1 MMPSTPTR
9 STALA
14 TFAAPALVNSAI
26 PQITGTRPPEASLA
40 TSVTAIFSSMVSE
53 VFSPT
58 LPHTTS
64 PDTPS
69 RTRLEMTVWVSSR
82 FTEKSA
88 LNWVVTAGN
97 TPLQLTCLLMVSPLF
112 VFRIRIQSD
121 RCGPSHRATAAFAV
135 VGDPVRAGSVSA
147 RPLPAVGRGGQQ
159 WPPGQVSDSR

>member
-1 MMPSTPTR
+1 MLRATLRKCSAVSWGLDEYTSAGITMMPSTPTR

-14 TFAAPALVNSAI
+14 TLAAPALVNSAM
-26 PQITGTRPPEASLA
+26 PQITGTRPPDASLA

-58 LPHTTS
+58 LPHTTR

-69 RTRLEMTVWVSSR
+69 RTRLEMTLWVSSR

-97 TPLQLTCLLMVSPLF
+97 TPLQLTFLLM
-112 VFRIRIQSD
+112 
-121 RCGPSHRATAAFAV
+121 GN
-135 VGDPVRAGSVSA
+135 SVS
-147 RPLPAVGRGGQQ
+147 R
-159 WPPGQVSDSR
+159 D